1 MKGYYDHQTV
11 RSILGTPLGL
21 ALFAGR
27 IRWGGAARLFL
38 QRDDYEFGYLVANS
52 DLTGGPRSY
61 TSGIDNWS
69 VTLNNATPEPSSLAL
84 CCAGGLLIA
93 IGRLRKRGRKSL
105 MARISA

>member
-1 MKGYYDHQTV
+1 MTNLSASGFCLVKLDL
-11 RSILGTPLGL
+11 SLGSCLSAFT
-21 ALFAGR
+21 AGT
-27 IRWGGAARLFL
+27 
-38 QRDDYEFGYLVANS
+38 YEFGYLVANS